1 MNAFV
6 GMDIQAVRT
15 LAQQLTC
22 DAEEIDQIA
31 AKLTSQLDGTQWV
44 GTDAHS
50 FRDSWNG
57 SYRQQLATVVNALRD
72 AATAATNNANQQEQA
87 SAS

>member
-15 LAQQLTC
+15 LAQQLTG

-31 AKLTSQLDGTQWV
+31 TKLTSQLDGTQWV
-44 GTDAHS
+44 GTDANS

-87 SAS
+87 SAN

>member
-6 GMDIQAVRT
+6 GMDVQAVRI
-15 LAQQLTC
+15 LAQQLTS

-31 AKLTSQLDGTQWV
+31 AKLSSQLDGTQWV
-44 GTDAHS
+44 GTDATS
-50 FRDSWNG
+50 FRDSWHG

-72 AATAATNNANQQEQA
+72 AATAANNNANQQEQA
-87 SAS
+87 SAN

>member
-1 MNAFV
+1 MSNFV
-6 GMDIQAVRT
+6 GMDVQAVRT
-15 LAQQLTC
+15 LAQQLSS

-31 AKLTSQLDGTQWV
+31 SKLTSQLDGTQWV
-44 GTDAHS
+44 GSDASS

-72 AATAATNNANQQEQA
+72 AAQAATSNANQQDEA